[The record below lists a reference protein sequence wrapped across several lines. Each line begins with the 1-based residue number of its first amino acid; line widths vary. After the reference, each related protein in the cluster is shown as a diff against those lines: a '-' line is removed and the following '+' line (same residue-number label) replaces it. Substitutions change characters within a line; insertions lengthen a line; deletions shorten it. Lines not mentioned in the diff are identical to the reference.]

1 MGECLLGT
9 LGIIFKGKSLDHFV
23 NGHLA
28 TNISCTPLG
37 DEFCLVKML
46 FDNTLFHRKFCFY
59 LKKEHFQPKQAHLS
73 VLKTMLKSLYI
84 YSVIISH
91 P

>member
-59 LKKEHFQPKQAHLS
+59 LKKEHFQQNRHIFLFLKQCLRACIFI
-73 VLKTMLKSLYI
+73 V
-84 YSVIISH
+84 
-91 P
+91 